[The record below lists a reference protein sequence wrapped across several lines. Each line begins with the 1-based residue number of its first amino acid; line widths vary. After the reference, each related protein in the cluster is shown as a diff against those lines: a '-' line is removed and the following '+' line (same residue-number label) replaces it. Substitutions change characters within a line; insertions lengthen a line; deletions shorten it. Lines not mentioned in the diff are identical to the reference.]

1 MGKYGTEKRIL
12 WEWEGDNY
20 VGEKMNIVGEGRDN
34 VEEKKLNCGGRGQ
47 CWKEKATLCKRE
59 GMKYKKRLHKKREL
73 DKNSVFSIKDK
84 LDNPP
89 VL

>member
-34 VEEKKLNCGGRGQ
+34 VEEKKN
-47 CWKEKATLCKRE
+47 
-59 GMKYKKRLHKKREL
+59 
-73 DKNSVFSIKDK
+73 
-84 LDNPP
+84 
-89 VL
+89 